1 MACVQRRLISLAL
14 TSTSEHTVKSD
25 LFLTRAIPSSLR
37 DTGHPDKELVL
48 MAITYA
54 LTAFKDANTM
64 TATDAT
70 IAKHVHDALV
80 TFEEKVFKPHLV
92 KEDEDWNALKVK
104 ASRALP
110 VVYVEDS
117 KSDKRWGGGWRGY
130 LAKDERYDN
139 SQSLVWKQSDSGYD
153 AEYTAGQSDSSD
165 GTVHSGNGESPFK
178 AMESAVRNSGAV
190 LAPFTPNVS
199 RVVGA

>member
-1 MACVQRRLISLAL
+1 MVCVQRRRISPDL
-14 TSTSEHTVKSD
+14 TSTSERTVKSD

-80 TFEEKVFKPHLV
+80 TFEEKVFKPHLS

-104 ASRALP
+104 ADRALP
-110 VVYVEDS
+110 VVVLGKHMEFNGFSMYNTT
-117 KSDKRWGGGWRGY
+117 
-130 LAKDERYDN
+130 DERDPLETGIAGTYPH
-139 SQSLVWKQSDSGYD
+139 VEGEPFR
-153 AEYTAGQSDSSD
+153 AEYRFQGSTYTGTGDTADSAIK
-165 GTVHSGNGESPFK
+165 N
-178 AMESAVRNSGAV
+178 AV
-190 LAPFTPNVS
+190 LS
-199 RVVGA
+199 SGGVVA